1 MKNKEELVNELRQ
14 ELNQT
19 IDKIKNDDDK
29 FPIEVGLL
37 KIITDLDAEMK
48 KTVPD
53 KKELEKV
60 TFGIFRLLTESY
72 SFQKSI
78 LGAEILN
85 LHKNIK
91 QFIKD
96 FY

>member
-1 MKNKEELVNELRQ
+1 MKNKAELINELRQ

-19 IDKIKNDDDK
+19 INKIKNDDDK
-29 FPIEVGLL
+29 FPIEIGLL
-37 KIITDLDAEMK
+37 KILTNLDAEIK

-60 TFGIFRLLTESY
+60 TFGIFRLMTESY

-78 LGAEILN
+78 LGVVILN

-91 QFIKD
+91 QFIND